1 MNNITND
8 LALNFCN
15 ELFVYFETNSKMMW
29 TEDDFV
35 RFRLRELY
43 KIKKMDEVKALLF
56 QSKETPGEQ
65 CMLQLYIDLGKE
77 FLEINHEEMA
87 FYDEECNTVDYF
99 YFCFLNDLC
108 EKYVNLIQLNSEVQ
122 TS

>member
-1 MNNITND
+1 MNITND

-15 ELFVYFETNSKMMW
+15 ELFDYFENNSKMMW

-56 QSKETPGEQ
+56 ESKENPGGENLLP
-65 CMLQLYIDLGKE
+65 MYINLGIE
-77 FLEINHEEMA
+77 FLKINDSEMA
-87 FYDEECNTVDYF
+87 FYDEECNSTDYF
-99 YFCFLNDLC
+99 YFCFLDDLC
-108 EKYVNLIQLNSEVQ
+108 EKYINLIQLNS
-122 TS
+122 T

>member
-1 MNNITND
+1 MNITND

-15 ELFVYFETNSKMMW
+15 ELFDYFENNSKMMW

-56 QSKETPGEQ
+56 ESIENPGGQ
-65 CMLQLYIDLGKE
+65 NLLPMYINLGIE
-77 FLEINHEEMA
+77 FLKINDEEMA
-87 FYDEECNTVDYF
+87 FYDEELNSTDYF
-99 YFCFLNDLC
+99 YFCFLDDLC
-108 EKYVNLIQLNSEVQ
+108 DKYVNLIQLNSEVQ